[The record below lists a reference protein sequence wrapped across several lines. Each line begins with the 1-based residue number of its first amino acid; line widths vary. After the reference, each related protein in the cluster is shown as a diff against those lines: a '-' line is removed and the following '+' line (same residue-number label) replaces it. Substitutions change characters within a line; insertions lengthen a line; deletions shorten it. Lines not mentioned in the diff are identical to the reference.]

1 MLNNFFRVV
10 LVIAVFAGLLAC
22 SSSSNKSGGNGIY
35 AYIAAIANGD
45 GNTNVSA
52 LMLNGPRGSGGVVD
66 ISHGDLIAN
75 ANLSGGG
82 VITEVMAKV
91 IQLLSQDFYE
101 IENLFV
107 DDALDTEFE
116 VVYTT
121 APSST
126 VFLPMGFSFTGP
138 TTFTWNDA
146 NFDLAWVND
155 AAYSPALGDATF
167 TIYYQID
174 CPSASNQPRF
184 TISDDTLDLVTSF
197 QIDMSVIEGSVI
209 GSLDTLNDTCT
220 VEIELERSV
229 EGNLDPNYTG
239 GSITGIQTR
248 TQTYTIT
255 P

>member
-1 MLNNFFRVV
+1 MGVFLV
-10 LVIAVFAGLLAC
+10 LAAC
-22 SSSSNKSGGNGIY
+22 SSSSSNRAGNGIY
-35 AYIAAIANGD
+35 AYIEAIATGD
-45 GNTNVSA
+45 GNTNVTA
-52 LMLNGPRGSGGVVD
+52 LMLNGPRGSGAVVD
-66 ISHGDLIAN
+66 IPHGDLIAN

-82 VITEVMAKV
+82 VLTEVMAEV
-91 IQLLSQDFYE
+91 IQLLSQNFYK
-101 IENLFV
+101 IENFFT

-126 VFLPMGFSFTGP
+126 VFLPMGFSFTGS
-138 TTFTWNDA
+138 TTFAWTDA
-146 NFDLAWVND
+146 TFDLAWVND

-184 TISDDTLDLVTSF
+184 TISDETLDLLNST
-197 QIDMSVIEGSVI
+197 QIDMSLIEGSVI
-209 GSLDTLNDTCT
+209 GSLDTSSDTCT

-229 EGNLDPNYTG
+229 EGSLDPNYTG
-239 GSITGIQTR
+239 GSIRGIQTR